1 MLISVDL
8 EGTTPSKLSRKAVCE
23 RSLCQYCSNL
33 LSQTQSRRARVIRTC
48 GKPVHN
54 LESRPKALY
63 SIFNKELIVF
73 LSAVQTA
80 LCHAGGCQLCIE

>member
-23 RSLCQYCSNL
+23 RSLSVL
-33 LSQTQSRRARVIRTC
+33 LKSAVPNPEPASTRHQDMWKAGAQSGIST
-48 GKPVHN
+48 
-54 LESRPKALY
+54 KALY